1 MEHRT
6 TYRGHE
12 ITVYVT
18 EERHGVWSW
27 SYWIDDVK
35 LGGKSVPGAYLMDP
49 DAALRRALL
58 AARAR
63 VDELG

>member
-6 TYRGHE
+6 TYRGHS

-18 EERHGVWSW
+18 EERPGVFAW

-35 LGGKSVPGAYLMDP
+35 LGGKSVPGAYLTDP
-49 DAALRRALL
+49 ESALRRAML
-58 AARAR
+58 AAQAR
-63 VDELG
+63 VDEVG